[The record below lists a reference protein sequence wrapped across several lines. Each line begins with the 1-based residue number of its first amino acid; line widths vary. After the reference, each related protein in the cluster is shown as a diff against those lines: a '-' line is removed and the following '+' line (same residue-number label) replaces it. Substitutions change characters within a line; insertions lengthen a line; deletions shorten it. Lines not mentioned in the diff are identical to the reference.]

1 MFPTHLLKKVAA
13 RLSYEQL
20 RDKANGRSGPSEP
33 KGPDK
38 ARMVAKLMKQ
48 ALH

>member
-1 MFPTHLLKKVAA
+1 MFPVHLLTKVAA

-33 KGPDK
+33 KPDK
-38 ARMVAKLMKQ
+38 AKMIAKLMKQ
-48 ALH
+48 ALP